1 MTAFF
6 PSMAAFR
13 GKFINFLIKRNFTTN
28 VCRHIHCNEI
38 YFCAINKISI
48 FILF

>member
-13 GKFINFLIKRNFTTN
+13 GKFINFLIKRKFFLNPYVGMNKLENF
-28 VCRHIHCNEI
+28 
-38 YFCAINKISI
+38 I
-48 FILF
+48 FE